1 MHKPLQNFGWKLI
14 GVGECLISL
23 RVYVNI
29 GTYANWAVKQ
39 AVDID
44 VVML

>member
-1 MHKPLQNFGWKLI
+1 MHKPLQTFGWKLM

-23 RVYVNI
+23 RVCVNI
-29 GTYANWAVKQ
+29 GTYWAVKQ